1 MPARA
6 TDDHRLGLTVQ
17 AARRRAGL
25 TQEAL
30 AALIART
37 PESVSNIERGRQLP
51 TIETLVDLVRV
62 LEVPPPDFLD
72 GLDGGSGLSRERVGH
87 ARLRAA
93 SPPAGGE
100 HHVDAF
106 AAPHPDA
113 AQRPDLLAPAEGF
126 LDPLADPLADGI
138 ARVARGPL
146 VNGGVTAG
154 QGDRVKQGGD
164 KSVWG

>member
-17 AARRRAGL
+17 AARRRGGL

-72 GLDGGSGLSRERVGH
+72 GLDGVAGGSGLSRERVQQE
-87 ARLRAA
+87 AKLR
-93 SPPAGGE
+93 E
-100 HHVDAF
+100 
-106 AAPHPDA
+106 
-113 AQRPDLLAPAEGF
+113 
-126 LDPLADPLADGI
+126 
-138 ARVARGPL
+138 VARGL
-146 VNGGVTAG
+146 SDATSGS
-154 QGDRVKQGGD
+154 R
-164 KSVWG
+164 